1 MMKLK
6 TLITV
11 FFVSAIFSLQA
22 QNTQNTTQNEQET
35 SVLATADDG
44 HQNDPKI
51 KSLL

>member
-11 FFVSAIFSLQA
+11 FFVLAIFSLQA

-44 HQNDPKI
+44 HKTI
-51 KSLL
+51 LKLKGYL